1 MHLYIYVCVC
11 VYIYIYY
18 YIYIYIYIYIYT
30 HTHTHIY
37 IYIYIYIQHSSSTNR
52 LRIET
57 NWLRSTLILQW
68 QMFLFKH
75 KGDWLVFQLK
85 TVDQSSKNLKKK
97 KQNLIFLETVVF
109 KIEAKKRRLNQ
120 GIINSLQSLFWF
132 KVNRTNIFL
141 YFFLSFWGAAKK
153 WAKKEIDFSQWLFRT
168 DGEKMNN
175 VKRRDTHWVNHY

>member
-1 MHLYIYVCVC
+1 MCVC
-11 VYIYIYY
+11 
-18 YIYIYIYIYIYT
+18 IYIYIYIVFSSHNIYSALLQRIEHCSTRKSTCRLPIHT

-37 IYIYIYIQHSSSTNR
+37 IYIQHASSTNR

-97 KQNLIFLETVVF
+97 SRTWSSWKQLFLKLRQKAAF
-109 KIEAKKRRLNQ
+109 KQRNNKQFTI
-120 GIINSLQSLFWF
+120 S
-132 KVNRTNIFL
+132 FL
-141 YFFLSFWGAAKK
+141 
-153 WAKKEIDFSQWLFRT
+153 
-168 DGEKMNN
+168 
-175 VKRRDTHWVNHY
+175 V